1 MRAELSRIDA
11 EDVLE
16 LRLDSG
22 HGDQGAGLALRRRGD
37 GEAAIRVTDLER
49 EGARV
54 RAPLAGLPIS
64 EGVWDVLW
72 IDGEGRSAPLATR
85 DTGLSLADR
94 LTYLRGRHEREL
106 RTFRDRDGRLRLRS
120 AAATPYAE
128 VGWVDVDTG
137 TGAVS
142 VSGVLAYAPDD
153 QGADTAEVVARQR
166 GLDGRLAVPAE
177 LDGARFHC
185 VIPLAPIADAHEH
198 ERRHNEWDLWLRT
211 PGGGRGLRLAMHAD
225 DIVGKKRKIVYPEAV
240 VDAGERAGG
249 AAAVRIRPYYTVKD
263 ELSLLAVEHAG
274 GGR

>member
-16 LRLDSG
+16 LRLDSD
-22 HGDQGAGLALRRRGD
+22 HGDTRGGLALRRPGH
-37 GEAAIRVTDLER
+37 GEAAIRVTELER
-49 EGARV
+49 EGAHV
-54 RAPLAGLPIS
+54 RAHLAGLPLAD
-64 EGVWDVLW
+64 GVWDVLW
-72 IDGEGRSAPLATR
+72 VDGQGRSAPLSTR

-94 LTYLRGRHEREL
+94 ITYLRGRREREL
-106 RTFRDRDGRLRLRS
+106 RTLRDPDGRLRVRS

-128 VGWVDVDTG
+128 VGWVDVDTAG
-137 TGAVS
+137 GSVT
-142 VSGVLAYAPDD
+142 VSGVLAYAPGHR
-153 QGADTAEVVARQR
+153 GAAEVVARQR
-166 GLDGRLAVPAE
+166 RLDGRLTAPAE

-185 VIPLAPIADAHEH
+185 VIPLAPIAGAHVG

-211 PGGGRGLRLAMHAD
+211 PDGRSDLRLAMHAD

-240 VDAGERAGG
+240 VDAPAG
-249 AAAVRIRPYYTVKD
+249 AADAVRIRPYYTVKD